1 MLEVSEARVC
11 LTAPLRPN
19 TNHHQTAFGGSV
31 AALAILSGWALLHA
45 RLASRRAAVSL
56 VIQRQQLEY
65 LLPVAAAFEA
75 ICPAPPAAEWERA
88 LLDALRLAPDERA
101 AFVNEQ
107 LTEMDYMTRRWQ
119 RVPRVCASVASSS
132 GFLLASLA
140 LRNALAD
147 PSAFAEETR
156 SAALGSALTAAV
168 NVAAIGMA
176 GAAFCIA
183 AQMRATKAARA
194 RLDAT
199 DKLVERLESLTS

>member
-1 MLEVSEARVC
+1 MI
-11 LTAPLRPN
+11 TI
-19 TNHHQTAFGGSV
+19 V
-31 AALAILSGWALLHA
+31 AVL
-45 RLASRRAAVSL
+45 
-56 VIQRQQLEY
+56 
-65 LLPVAAAFEA
+65 VAAACIAACARRLAFAISPTPIDPVALLAALRGDAGRARFESIA
-75 ICPAPPAAEWERA
+75 RRVHADPDATWERA
-88 LLDALRLAPDERA
+88 LLDALRLPPDERA

-147 PSAFAEETR
+147 PGAFAEETR
-156 SAALGSALTAAV
+156 HAALGNALTAAV

-183 AQMRATKAARA
+183 AQMRATRAART

-199 DKLVERLESLTS
+199 DKLVERLESLTAETGEIAMSPAAHG

>member
-1 MLEVSEARVC
+1 MITV
-11 LTAPLRPN
+11 
-19 TNHHQTAFGGSV
+19 V
-31 AALAILSGWALLHA
+31 AALVAIACVAACARRLAFAIAPTPLDPA
-45 RLASRRAAVSL
+45 RLLVALRGDAGRA
-56 VIQRQQLEY
+56 R
-65 LLPVAAAFEA
+65 FEA
-75 ICPAPPAAEWERA
+75 IARRVYDEPAAEWERA